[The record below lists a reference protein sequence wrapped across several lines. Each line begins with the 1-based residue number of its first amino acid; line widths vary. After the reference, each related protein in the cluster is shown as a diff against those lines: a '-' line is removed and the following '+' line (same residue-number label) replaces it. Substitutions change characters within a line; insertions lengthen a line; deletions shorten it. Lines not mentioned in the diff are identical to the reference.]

1 MVVAGRIPPVSHAA
15 VHSHTVSQSS
25 DLHQVATAT
34 IDAWLDDLA
43 ESHAT
48 VLAVESD
55 HNRRFI
61 RLAGEEK
68 SVFTIWLLIGQHTL
82 HHETFVMPAP
92 IENHAEF
99 YAHLLRRNHALR
111 GLAFTIGSEDGI
123 FLEGRIPLEGLDA
136 TALDEV
142 LGMHWEA
149 VERCFRSA
157 MRIGW
162 RSMFRG

>member
-1 MVVAGRIPPVSHAA
+1 MVV
-15 VHSHTVSQSS
+15 
-25 DLHQVATAT
+25 
-34 IDAWLDDLA
+34 DAWLADLTA
-43 ESHAT
+43 NQPA

-61 RLAGEEK
+61 RVAGDEK

-92 IENHAEF
+92 IENQGEF
-99 YAHLLRRNHALR
+99 YAHLLHRNHQLR
-111 GLAFTIGSEDGI
+111 GLAFTIGAEDAI
-123 FLEGRIPLEGLDA
+123 FLEGRTPLVHLDHDGLD
-136 TALDEV
+136 EI
-142 LGMHWEA
+142 LGMHFEA